1 MEEEEEEVVREEE
14 VRKEEEEEAELMP
27 MLRGVVEPS
36 LLSSPRLGLGRSLF
50 SALWRGPRAPAL
62 NRSLGR
68 LPVVAPLLP
77 DSGGLGVGRELR
89 SGTSG
94 RSTVR
99 IAQLPW
105 AP

>member
-1 MEEEEEEVVREEE
+1 MEEGEEVVREEE
-14 VRKEEEEEAELMP
+14 VREEEEAEPMP
-27 MLRGVVEPS
+27 MLQRVVEPS

-50 SALWRGPRAPAL
+50 STLWRGPRAPAL

-68 LPVVAPLLP
+68 QPVVAPLLP
-77 DSGGLGVGRELR
+77 VGGGLGVGRELR

-94 RSTVR
+94 RAPMR

-105 AP
+105 VP